1 MSDDALDELADQAN
15 RSRKDTEPTATDTDD
30 APSLK
35 DAIAKAYANIE
46 DDEESANEHLTT
58 RDRNLSAL
66 FTGLD
71 DADQLAALGQ
81 QAADALERDES
92 PETQAEVIR
101 LLLRYSI
108 ADLDTDLFES
118 GKAGLKTYEKAKAKQ
133 RAEQA
138 SENPF

>member
-1 MSDDALDELADQAN
+1 MSDDVLDELKDQGN

-30 APSLK
+30 DTPSLE
-35 DAIAKAYANIE
+35 DAIADAFARI
-46 DDEESANEHLTT
+46 DDGEANEHLTT
-58 RDRNLSAL
+58 RDRKLSAL

-71 DADQLAALGQ
+71 DADQLVELGQ
-81 QAADALERDES
+81 EAADALERDES

-108 ADLDTDLFES
+108 ADLDADLFES
-118 GKAGLKTYEKAKAKQ
+118 GKAGLETYEKAKAKQ

>member
-1 MSDDALDELADQAN
+1 MSDIEDELKAQGN
-15 RSRKDTEPTATDTDD
+15 RKRHEQEPTTSDTDD
-30 APSLK
+30 DTPSLE
-35 DAIAKAYANIE
+35 DAIADAFAKI
-46 DDEESANEHLTT
+46 DDGEANEHLTT
-58 RDRNLSAL
+58 RDRKLSAL

-81 QAADALERDES
+81 QAADELGRDEN

-108 ADLDTDLFES
+108 ADLNDDLFDS
-118 GKAGLKTYEKAKAKQ
+118 GKSGLEAYKRAKAEQ
-133 RAEQA
+133 EAEQA